1 MARSAAWGTL
11 MPFDAQGPAP
21 LLNRAWSRR
30 GWASPA
36 FFGRTVPA
44 LMAETTIEFERQ
56 PTTPNTLGGW
66 GVTGGAA
73 PFWTV
78 NAHVELVDVAAN
90 PLTSLPGDTVPIMG
104 VTTVRHYEI
113 FIDLPSDFDTANM
126 PQKGDWCR
134 FTDGIRAVH
143 LPIMA
148 VNLDAGL
155 LDHLEII
162 TDEWL

>member
-1 MARSAAWGTL
+1 
-11 MPFDAQGPAP
+11 MPYDAQGPAP

-44 LMAETTIEFERQ
+44 LMAETSVTFERQ
-56 PTTPNTLGGW
+56 TLSPDTIGGW
-66 GVTGGAA
+66 SASGSSATL
-73 PFWTV
+73 WTV
-78 NAHVELVDVAAN
+78 NAHAELIEQARD
-90 PLTSLPGDTVPIMG
+90 TITGEMGETVPTMG
-104 VTTVRHYEI
+104 VTLVRHYEI
-113 FIDLPSDFDTANM
+113 FIDLPPDFDTANM
-126 PQKGDWCR
+126 PRKGDWVR

-143 LPIMA
+143 LPVMA